1 MTIEINGLTKHQVAL
16 LDEIWACDTREEFE
30 EFLETLDPQEKV
42 EADRLQRLVLL
53 ESLDEDMKDM
63 CEYPSAR
70 KVLVD
75 IMYK

>member
-1 MTIEINGLTKHQVAL
+1 MKIEGLTPEQVAL
-16 LDEIWACDTREEFE
+16 LDEMWACDTLEDFE
-30 EFLETLDPQEKV
+30 EFLETLDPQEKL

-53 ESLDEDMKDM
+53 EALDEDMKEM
-63 CEYPSAR
+63 CEYPAAR